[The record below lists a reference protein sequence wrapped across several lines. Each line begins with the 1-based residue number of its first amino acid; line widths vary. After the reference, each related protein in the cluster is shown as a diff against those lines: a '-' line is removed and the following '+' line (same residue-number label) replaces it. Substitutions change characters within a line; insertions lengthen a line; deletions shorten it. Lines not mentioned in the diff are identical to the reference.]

1 MVLQPRAH
9 VVGQMLIAPRIVR
22 AFMLVASPPSDKDL
36 GHWRDMVTINVFD
49 RVHNGDALAATANSI
64 LANYE
69 KHGKIVR
76 ADSKPRTPS
85 RPAEHLIVSLLG
97 NPSLV
102 EAAFARV
109 LLIDDIG
116 VVVVYSH
123 RIYGKDAAQPMG
135 DWVKANGPAIE
146 RTLMSWDGV
155 PPPSLLKRLPQS
167 P

>member
-22 AFMLVASPPSDKDL
+22 AFMLVARPPSDKDL
-36 GHWRDMVTINVFD
+36 DHWRDMVTINVFD

-76 ADSKPRTPS
+76 TDSKPRTPS